1 MLKKWITVACGAAIM
16 AFGIDVFLIP
26 AKIAAGGVSGIAA
39 ILKNAAGI
47 KASVTTLALNFPL
60 LLIFGFVYGKKS
72 GLSSLV
78 GALMLSFF
86 LEVFSF
92 VPRLVQNEMLC
103 AIAGGLLSGA
113 GLGTV
118 FRADANTGGTDI
130 VALLL
135 QKKWPYFP
143 IGTLVLVSDGIIILA
158 SGLVFKSFD
167 IMIYACIAL
176 FISTKVIDA
185 IVIGLDYAKEIT
197 VVSPKAPDIAREVM
211 AVLSRGVTGIRSIGL
226 YSGKESLMLISVVSR
241 NQAVKFKNIVQK
253 YDENAFVI
261 VSDVKEVIGEG
272 FR

>member
-1 MLKKWITVACGAAIM
+1 M
-16 AFGIDVFLIP
+16 
-26 AKIAAGGVSGIAA
+26 
-39 ILKNAAGI
+39 
-47 KASVTTLALNFPL
+47 
-60 LLIFGFVYGKKS
+60 
-72 GLSSLV
+72 
-78 GALMLSFF
+78 
-86 LEVFSF
+86 
-92 VPRLVQNEMLC
+92 
-103 AIAGGLLSGA
+103 
-113 GLGTV
+113 
-118 FRADANTGGTDI
+118 
-130 VALLL
+130 
-135 QKKWPYFP
+135 
-143 IGTLVLVSDGIIILA
+143 SDGIIILA

-197 VVSPKAPDIAREVM
+197 VISPKAPDIAREVM